1 MMCALRQAQDGE
13 NREWLLPD
21 AAKKAFHPE
30 LVEGR
35 TTRFAV
41 PNHLRFN
48 VSAVLLSSRVDAS
61 SCPIA
66 TGD

>member
-1 MMCALRQAQDGE
+1 MMCVLRQAQDEE
-13 NREWLLPD
+13 NRERLLPD
-21 AAKKAFHPE
+21 AAKKAFHPA
-30 LVEGR
+30 LIEGR
-35 TTRFAV
+35 TNRLAV